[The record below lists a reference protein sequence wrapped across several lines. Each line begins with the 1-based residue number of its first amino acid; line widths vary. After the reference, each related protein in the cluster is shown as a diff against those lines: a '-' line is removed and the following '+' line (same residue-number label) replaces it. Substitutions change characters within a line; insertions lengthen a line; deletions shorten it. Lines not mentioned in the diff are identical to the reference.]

1 MEAYVGSVRK
11 NTAALLCPC
20 LEHRDIDLFQ
30 KSSSEYEF
38 SRNFS
43 TKQHAIQLV
52 ANPCFL
58 EKWTTVTT
66 K

>member
-1 MEAYVGSVRK
+1 MEAYEGSVRK

-38 SRNFS
+38 SLE
-43 TKQHAIQLV
+43 TLV
-52 ANPCFL
+52 QNNMLFN
-58 EKWTTVTT
+58 
-66 K
+66 